1 MELLACFILIIVLI
15 RFKIPVGLTL
25 FVTSAFL
32 TLLEFGFSVRFFMPF
47 QQTLFDLR
55 TWVLVATIMLVITL
69 GDILSKRGFLER
81 MVKALKSYVGPRT
94 VARVA
99 PAMIG
104 LLPMPGGAMVS
115 APIVEEIARGSK
127 ASPEAKTASNFW
139 WRHIWE
145 PVWPLYQSVI
155 LAAAILDITVWQVI
169 FVCYPITIACIA
181 AGLIVIF
188 LPLPKSKVRSGDI
201 RLFIKEM
208 IYSMWPVIFIML
220 SGLIFKL
227 DLIISLLLLYAIL
240 LSTRVVSF
248 RTVAGSFK
256 KEFSFDVIL
265 IFLGG
270 LTMMNVI
277 ESGQAAV
284 KTMAALQ
291 AWGIPIDLIIF
302 TLPFLVGLLTG
313 LTAAYV
319 GVGFPIVSSAFIL
332 TGGLSSGIFLAYAGG
347 LMGIMV
353 SPVHLCLVLTK
364 KYFRAKFKG
373 IFKIL
378 VPVIIVASVIVFII
392 RYLFYPS

>member
-1 MELLACFILIIVLI
+1 
-15 RFKIPVGLTL
+15 
-25 FVTSAFL
+25 
-32 TLLEFGFSVRFFMPF
+32 
-47 QQTLFDLR
+47 
-55 TWVLVATIMLVITL
+55 
-69 GDILSKRGFLER
+69 
-81 MVKALKSYVGPRT
+81 
-94 VARVA
+94 
-99 PAMIG
+99 
-104 LLPMPGGAMVS
+104 
-115 APIVEEIARGSK
+115 
-127 ASPEAKTASNFW
+127 
-139 WRHIWE
+139 
-145 PVWPLYQSVI
+145 
-155 LAAAILDITVWQVI
+155 
-169 FVCYPITIACIA
+169 
-181 AGLIVIF
+181 
-188 LPLPKSKVRSGDI
+188 
-201 RLFIKEM
+201 
-208 IYSMWPVIFIML
+208 MWPVIFIML

-302 TLPFLVGLLTG
+302 ALPFLVGLLTG